1 MSTDSKFLEL
11 LNEGLDQALVPD
23 GATLVVAFS
32 GGPDSSA
39 LLAGLASLR
48 EQRQFSLIAVHI
60 NHKIRPSSSDR
71 DQATAQQIAEDLN
84 VEFQH
89 VTIDVPALS
98 TKTKVSIESAAR
110 TARYD
115 TLAKI
120 SVDRDAFGVATGH
133 TRDDQA
139 ETVLLHAARGSGL
152 KGISGMDYSSVLR
165 IPVDSV
171 ELRVLRPMLDTPR
184 FECLSYCEQQNL
196 TPALDESN
204 DSRDYRRNKI
214 RLDVL
219 PALNESVPE
228 ASQSLARLAKNATD
242 DLELIDWVVERHLT
256 VAREASGSYSRF
268 TVEDLPGSLISRML
282 MSAYE
287 SHIGHL
293 NNLERTHISDMARLL
308 KRHSGTSIELPNN
321 VEFYVD
327 KNVFGFRSAG
337 DDDCPYPVTSS
348 SCTKLNAPGTFD
360 LGGGMSVKVEQIN
373 RPERLDSSDPHV
385 TFASPDVLA
394 NSMHL
399 RTRKN
404 GDRFQPLGMEPQVKL
419 QDFFVGAAVPER
431 WRDRVPIVDSA
442 EGIIWIAGYRL
453 AEWAKVLPEHTQVTR
468 FELIGVRGRNKNRT
482 D

>member
-48 EQRQFSLIAVHI
+48 DKHQLSLIAVHV

-71 DQATAQQIAEDLN
+71 NQATAQQIAEDLK

-89 VTIDVPALS
+89 VAVDVPALS

-115 TLAKI
+115 ALAKI
-120 SVDRDAFGVATGH
+120 AANREAFGVATGH

-152 KGISGMDYSSVLR
+152 KGISGMDYNSVLR
-165 IPVDSV
+165 IPEASV

-184 FECLSYCEQQNL
+184 TECLAYCEQQNL
-196 TPALDESN
+196 TPAIDESN
-204 DSRDYRRNKI
+204 ESRDYTRNKI

-228 ASQSLARLAKNATD
+228 ASQSLVRLAKNATD

-256 VAREASGSYSRF
+256 VAREESGTYSRF
-268 TVEDLPGSLISRML
+268 TIEGLPGSLISRML

-287 SHIGHL
+287 SHTGHL
-293 NNLERTHISDMARLL
+293 NNIERTHISDMTRLL
-308 KRHSGTSIELPNN
+308 ERHSGTSIELPND

-327 KNVFGFRSAG
+327 KEVFGFRSAG
-337 DDDCPYPVTSS
+337 DDDCPYPVTSPL
-348 SCTKLNAPGTFD
+348 TNLNAPGTFD
-360 LGGGMSVKVEQIN
+360 LGGGMSVKVEHIN
-373 RPERLDSSDPHV
+373 RPERLDTRDPHV
-385 TFASPDVLA
+385 TFASPDVLD

-431 WRDRVPIVDSA
+431 WRDRVQIVDSA

-468 FELIGVRGRNKNRT
+468 IELIGVRDRNQNRA